1 MLIAQLSDPHIALPG
16 ERPYGRV
23 DTAGSLKRA
32 VAAIAAASPRP
43 DLLVLTGDL
52 VHHGLPEE
60 YTHLKA
66 LLSPLDLPIL
76 AIPGNH
82 DDRES
87 MRAAFL
93 SEGYLPRAGF
103 LHFVVEFRGLR
114 ILGLDTL
121 DPGKDGGI
129 LCAERLSWIA
139 AALAAAPDWP
149 CLILMHHPPFPT
161 GIAPMDRI
169 GLEGGEGF
177 AEIVRRHPRIERI
190 LCGHVHRGIDCRF
203 AGTIA
208 GTAPSTAHQLQLNLD
223 PAAAGSCFVL
233 EPGGY
238 QLHLWQ
244 EATGIVT
251 HTALLGEFPGPY
263 PFKPAL

>member
-1 MLIAQLSDPHIALPG
+1 MLIAQLSDPHITVPG

-23 DTAGSLKRA
+23 DTAGSLTRA
-32 VAAIAAASPRP
+32 VAAIGASSLRP

-52 VHHGLPEE
+52 VHHGRPEE
-60 YTHLKA
+60 YAHLKA
-66 LLSPLDLPIL
+66 LLAPLDMPIL
-76 AIPGNH
+76 TIPGNH

-93 SEGYLPRAGF
+93 GEGYLPRAGF
-103 LHFVVEFRGLR
+103 LDYAVEFGGLR

-129 LCAERLSWIA
+129 LCDERLSWIA
-139 AALAAAPDWP
+139 AMLAAAPDRP
-149 CLILMHHPPFPT
+149 SLILMHHPPFPT
-161 GIAPMDRI
+161 GLAGMDRI
-169 GLEGGEGF
+169 GLEGREAF
-177 AEIVRRHPRIERI
+177 AEIVSRYPRIERI

-208 GTAPSTAHQLQLNLD
+208 GTAPSTAHQLLLDLD
-223 PAAAGSCFVL
+223 PEASGSRFVL

-238 QLHLWQ
+238 RLHLWQ
-244 EATGIVT
+244 EAAGIVT
-251 HTALLGEFPGPY
+251 HTALIGDFPGPY
-263 PFKPAL
+263 PFKTAL